1 MRLYDEKIDKKI
13 IKILYEDVRELT
25 FKELEN
31 RLRPQL
37 DKFSYETY
45 SNRLKQ
51 LSKIPTEEDENNN
64 KEQSKYAI
72 QPVLNRRDEKGRRWK
87 SVYSLTK
94 HARIRCDLHLPIL
107 NSETIEEKAYR
118 IISRYLAFENSPFR
132 KLKDENE
139 YNTLLQKLGINKNEL
154 HFDGKPTNENFYKVS
169 KWIHQD
175 SGIKFSHT
183 EYFEGSENH
192 GKSEYYYQ
200 LPGISINELI
210 TNNNNESEKSAGLA
224 YGHLDFKGDEAIE
237 YFKLLENKGLIEKI
251 KSKYLITLNEEEI
264 DIFLWTIII
273 KKIVTTNYKNFS
285 ENVGFY
291 TVV

>member
-13 IKILYEDVRELT
+13 IKILYEDVRGELT
-25 FKELEN
+25 FKELED
-31 RLRPQL
+31 RLRPEL

-45 SNRLKQ
+45 SKRLKQ
-51 LSKIPTEEDENNN
+51 LSKIPTEEDD

-72 QPVLNRRDEKGRRWK
+72 QPVLNRRDEKGRGGK
-87 SVYSLTK
+87 VYYSLTK

-118 IISRYLAFENSPFR
+118 ILSRYLAFENSPFR

-154 HFDGKPTNENFYKVS
+154 QFDGKPTNENFYKVS

-183 EYFEGSENH
+183 EYLEGSENY
-192 GKSEYYYQ
+192 GKSEYSYQ

-210 TNNNNESEKSAGLA
+210 TNNNNESEKSVGLA
-224 YGHLDFKGDEAIE
+224 YGHLDFKGDEVIE

-273 KKIVTTNYKNFS
+273 KKILQQITRIFQKMLAFTR
-285 ENVGFY
+285 
-291 TVV
+291 